1 MFKNILRQIKDEKLK
16 INLDNNKINIINYK
30 EIKEVKDEIIK
41 IDCNNFILN
50 IYGEN
55 LLISKLLDME
65 VLILGKI
72 KRIEL
77 V

>member
-1 MFKNILRQIKDEKLK
+1 MFKNILNQIKDEKLK

-30 EIKEVKDEIIK
+30 EIKEVKDETIK
-41 IDCNNFILN
+41 IDCNTFILN

-55 LLISKLLDME
+55 LIISKLLDME
-65 VLILGKI
+65 VLIIGKI

-77 V
+77 I

>member
-30 EIKEVKDEIIK
+30 KIKEVKDEIIK
-41 IDCNNFILN
+41 IDCNTFILN